1 LTPLEDSDSL
11 RAPSEQVF
19 LPTPMTIHK
28 QQPTLKPLQ
37 ARREAHRGTG
47 PGDLGIV
54 MGGGGARAAYQVG
67 MLRCLA
73 RRFPELQIPYITG
86 VSAGAI
92 NAAHLAAH
100 HGTFIQAIDELTHLW
115 GDLRIEDVFRVG
127 SWSLAKNAARWAIQL
142 VSGGTGRT
150 DYVRGFVDTQP
161 LREYLTEVLHA
172 VNGELTGIQYNL
184 DRGRL
189 KALAIA
195 TSSYTTGQSVTWVQ
209 GKDIEEWERPYRRAR
224 NCTMT
229 IEHVMASCALPLFF
243 PAVPIGRSWYG
254 DGGIRLTEPLSPV
267 IHLGARRVIAVSTRS
282 VHQPEEPGPEHAAD
296 YPPPAQI
303 VAVLMNSVFLDLL
316 DADAVRVERINQLL
330 ASLPRGVHGGLR
342 GVRLLTLRPSVDLGE
357 LAAQHERDL
366 PRAFRFMTRGLGTQ
380 ATDSPDF
387 LSLIL
392 FDPEYIRTLMDVGEK
407 DAEARVDEFEDFI
420 FGRTEASEEVAPV

>member
-1 LTPLEDSDSL
+1 MADDKHHP
-11 RAPSEQVF
+11 P
-19 LPTPMTIHK
+19 
-28 QQPTLKPLQ
+28 LKPLQ
-37 ARREAHRGTG
+37 AFRGAHRGAG

-73 RRFPELQIPYITG
+73 KRFPELEVPYITG

-92 NAAHLAAH
+92 NAAHIAAH

-115 GDLRIEDVFRVG
+115 GNLRIEDVFRVG
-127 SWSLAKNAARWAIQL
+127 SWSLAKNAMRWGTQL
-142 VSGGTGRT
+142 VSGGAGRSE
-150 DYVRGFVDTQP
+150 YVRGFVDTQP
-161 LREYLTEVLHA
+161 LREYLTEVMHA
-172 VNGELTGIQYNL
+172 VDGELTGIRANL

-189 KALAIA
+189 KAIAIA
-195 TSSYTTGQSVTWVQ
+195 TSCYTSGQSITWVQ
-209 GKDIEEWERPYRRAR
+209 GKNIEEWERPYRRAKLR
-224 NCTMT
+224 TLT
-229 IEHVMASCALPLFF
+229 IDHVMASCALPLFF
-243 PAVPIGRSWYG
+243 PAVQLEGEWYG

-282 VHQPEEPGPEHAAD
+282 ERGSRAEAARPANHT

-303 VAVLMNSVFLDLL
+303 VGVLMNAIFLDLL
-316 DADAVRVERINQLL
+316 DADAMRVERINHLL
-330 ASLPRGVHGGLR
+330 ESLPRELHGGLR
-342 GVRLLTLRPSVDLGE
+342 GVRLLTLRPSVDLGD
-357 LAAQHERDL
+357 LAAHHERDL

-392 FDPEYIRTLMDVGEK
+392 FDPDYIRTLMDIGEK
-407 DAEARVDEFEDFI
+407 DAEARVDEIEDFI
-420 FGRTEASEEVAPV
+420 FGQDAESEAATPA

>member
-1 LTPLEDSDSL
+1 LTAPEDSDSL
-11 RAPSEQVF
+11 LAPSQQLL
-19 LPTPMTIHK
+19 LPTPMSTQK
-28 QQPTLKPLQ
+28 QHPALKPLQ
-37 ARREAHRGTG
+37 ARREAHRGAG

-73 RRFPELQIPYITG
+73 RRYPELEIPYITG

-100 HGTFIQAIDELTHLW
+100 HGTFIQAVDELTHLW

-127 SWSLAKNAARWAIQL
+127 SWSLAKNAARWALQL
-142 VSGGTGRT
+142 VSGGAGRT
-150 DYVRGFVDTQP
+150 DYVRGFTDTQP

-172 VNGELTGIQYNL
+172 VDGELTGIDYNL

-209 GKDIEEWERPYRRAR
+209 GENIQEWQRPYRRAR
-224 NCTMT
+224 STTMT

-243 PAVPIGRSWYG
+243 PAVQIEGGWYG

-267 IHLGARRVIAVSTRS
+267 IHLGAKRVIAVSTRS
-282 VHQPEEPGPEHAAD
+282 VHEPTEPAD
-296 YPPPAQI
+296 YPATYPPPAQI

-316 DADAVRVERINQLL
+316 DADAVRVERINTLL
-330 ASLPRGVHGGLR
+330 ASLPPEMHGGLR
-342 GVRLLTLRPSVDLGE
+342 GVRLLTLRPSVVLGE
-357 LAAQHERDL
+357 LAYHHEPDL
-366 PRAFRFMTRGLGTQ
+366 PRAFRFMTRGLGTR

-392 FDPEYIRTLMDVGEK
+392 FDPEYIRTLMDIGER

-420 FGRTEASEEVAPV
+420 FGSTEPTAEVAPV